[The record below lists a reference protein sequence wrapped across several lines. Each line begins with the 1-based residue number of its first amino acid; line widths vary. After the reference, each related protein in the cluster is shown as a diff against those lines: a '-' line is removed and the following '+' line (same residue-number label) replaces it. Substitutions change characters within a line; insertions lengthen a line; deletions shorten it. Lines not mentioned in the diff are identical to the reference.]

1 MRNLKKILALVL
13 ALVMSLSLMATA
25 SAASF
30 PDVADDNAYKT
41 AIDVLNGVKVFQG
54 YNDGAEFRPTGEITR
69 AEVAAIIYRISTG
82 DVTDSQKDIY
92 TAWNGAGKLSD
103 VTTGWYAGY
112 VNFCSNA
119 GYIKGYPDGTFK
131 AGNKVTGYEVLAMIL
146 RAVGYGRN
154 GEFSGSRWAITVGS
168 LAETLGI
175 TKNVVEPLG
184 SPATREMVAEILFR
198 AIFTETQ
205 KYNALY
211 MYEGTGTNLAAN
223 LGLEKVSGV
232 VTANKWANLYG
243 TVPLAEGKSRLA
255 LDDGSVYTVNADSTG
270 EQVGLRINA
279 YVQNKTDVIGGL
291 ETSDVNVVKSNA
303 GAEISVKKLRDELKV
318 DETTEYFVNYSDAV
332 EIGKSDWR
340 IEYYIGL
347 EGGAAAWT
355 NLVSSNGGEWGYTIA
370 GTKDNEIYNKVIKVG
385 DTITAQD
392 MEFMQEIFYGS
403 DNKNEASQTGTYY
416 GEVFVATRT
425 GSDGNGNSYDVSD
438 DLSWRQ
444 FIDKYIDSTLEKFDG
459 CDNGES
465 LRVIDHDGDGVA
477 EYVLRVDFVMTTIVD
492 YNKKLD
498 RWTVEYEADENPER
512 FTDIKN
518 SDIVA
523 DSELTVGDV
532 VLYALVDG
540 VYYTEHP
547 QTFTASIDKKGI
559 DAKAGTIVCEGETYT
574 WSGIEKEAK
583 QFFTEILDADVGTNY
598 VFYKDHFGY
607 IRMFT
612 TPNGDLVLVTDG
624 FFASDKRTDE
634 VKASIYNDAEGAV
647 KDYTLAN
654 NDDGFV
660 FEGEG
665 TEDWGNR
672 GTWGRLHT
680 FGSYYYESG
689 STYEHYVQYPF
700 ETNNKKD
707 NRLDP
712 FTTNIALGAAE
723 DGTTLQDVR
732 SLDHRLFNYNAY
744 EVADTLNGAS
754 ASVNGRPNPT
764 AMSQATTL
772 WGIEWLNDDVRA
784 DATGLDTA
792 ALETPVE
799 IRTTDMTRYYLV
811 NSEGEIETWIGRKGG
826 ERGNFEIKK
835 AYVVTSEASTA
846 EVDYKIAEVVVIEGL
861 KKESTA
867 NPIMPIRVMGSKNH
881 TQESLTR
888 SGKDTTSLILSLSSA
903 RELDAPAVELDL
915 MLRFYDGNLN
925 KKGINAE
932 ITADYASYG
941 IYAGKMSSHSHTGWR
956 VDDTIYRAEIEN
968 EIDSFAPYGEVEFYQ
983 LVVKT
988 GETSAVYAYDVE
1000 EVDNMTKLSGNR
1012 VIYLT
1017 NTDGEVNVIL
1027 NIDQTVNTKGDK
1039 IAAPDQ
1045 LVDLYNEIV
1054 YDYLQYSTVRVQ
1066 LDKENTPLSE
1076 YITSIVAP
1084 GATSKVLEYAPGNPV
1099 VIPLSDIAVSTAK
1112 GVDAAKFSLNKSS
1125 VTDVDKA
1132 GIHII
1137 VGESSDDTR
1146 GESIHASTSKGD
1158 GKNPWWHIKGDNLYI
1173 ENVNFAKGGWAEV
1186 WVTFETSYTDDEIK
1200 GLRVKTPEAQK
1211 DDRNQTVAEIASV
1224 SDTKEVYSNQAT
1236 LAASFA
1242 ANDEPQWMPGHI
1254 IEVTLHVRGD
1264 YKPNEPVVTDAEG
1277 ESVIFVAPYK
1287 GATSAL
1293 KYVGT
1298 VDNEVTPAAEGEE
1311 EVDPAG
1317 TTYEWTYKFIM
1328 PQTKIT
1334 IGGDLAE
1341 KGEPDTT
1348 PAPVIPAEPGV
1359 SVAPELEDKVTIEET
1374 NMEDEETNVDI
1385 STGYELDNVATS
1397 LGAEDAEGLEAKA
1410 QYTINADADAFVDG
1424 QLQFGLKTAEGE
1436 IPVVP
1441 SQLPEGVEKIEI
1453 SPAPATMQKKASTVT
1468 DWLVVVFLKADSKV
1482 ESVGVEVVVVGL
1494 KAEEEPPVD
1503 EENPPVEGEDDETPV
1518 ASVKI
1523 SRALL
1528 YDQSEGDKVENK
1540 VLNPEGYTAA
1550 ADQDGNVK
1558 VTHPSITSHQND
1570 NGSDSKKDTWVG
1582 FQVALDNDENGW
1594 THVTFKWKNKAE
1606 QTIALENLPENAKGI
1621 AFYYGAE
1628 ERTENGDTV
1637 EVTFVKKSGD
1647 TVELS
1652 STKVTYKV
1660 TFQVTVTTQG
1670 NSEAGK
1676 TEQ

>member
-25 SAASF
+25 SADFS
-30 PDVADDNAYKT
+30 DADQITESYQQAVN
-41 AIDVLNGVKVFQG
+41 VLNGVKVFQG
-54 YNDGAEFRPTGEITR
+54 YDNGATFQPKGDITR

-82 DVTDSQKDIY
+82 DVTDAQKDIY
-92 TAWNGAGKLSD
+92 TAWNGDGKLSD

-243 TVPLAEGKSRLA
+243 TAPLAEGKSRLA

-559 DAKAGTIVCEGETYT
+559 DAKAGTIICDGETYT

-903 RELDAPAVELDL
+903 RELNAPAVELDL

-925 KKGINAE
+925 KKGVNAE

-1039 IAAPDQ
+1039 VAAPDQ

-1066 LDKENTPLSE
+1066 LDKNGPLAE
-1076 YITSIVAP
+1076 YITSIVASD
-1084 GATSKVLEYAPGNPV
+1084 ATSRVLEYAPGNPV
-1099 VIPLSDIAVSTAK
+1099 VIPLDDIRDAADLEFTDKDIDVTK
-1112 GVDAAKFSLNKSS
+1112 FDLNKTVKDLGIPGIHVVVGVD
-1125 VTDVDKA
+1125 
-1132 GIHII
+1132 
-1137 VGESSDDTR
+1137 SDDDY
-1146 GESIHASTSKGD
+1146 GKSIHDSTTKGSK
-1158 GKNPWWHIKGDNLYI
+1158 PWWHIDNSRLYI
-1173 ENVNFAKGGWAEV
+1173 ENVDFAHGGWVEV
-1186 WVTFETSYTDDEIK
+1186 WVTYDTSYTDDELK
-1200 GLRVKTPEAQK
+1200 EFRVVEP
-1211 DDRNQTVAEIASV
+1211 DDQENDDGDTVATVALRDLGV
-1224 SDTKEVYSNQAT
+1224 KNRTT
-1236 LAASFA
+1236 LSFA
-1242 ANDEPQWMPGHI
+1242 SNENPGWAPGNI
-1254 IEVTLHVRGD
+1254 IEGTLKVRSD
-1264 YKPNEPVVTDAEG
+1264 YKPNEPVITYVDGNGKTQSVTFLSGNDASVLVRG
-1277 ESVIFVAPYK
+1277 ESEAIP
-1287 GATSAL
+1287 
-1293 KYVGT
+1293 
-1298 VDNEVTPAAEGEE
+1298 TPAAAEE
-1311 EVDPAG
+1311 EAPAPLVMNV
-1317 TTYEWTYKFIM
+1317 WTFRFVM
-1328 PQTKIT
+1328 PETKIT
-1334 IGGDLAE
+1334 VGGKLAVE
-1341 KGEPDTT
+1341 GEVSDKPVPVD
-1348 PAPVIPAEPGV
+1348 PVIPEVTVPENVKDMVEVEEAEVEEIVLSSGYATENAEKLLGTNNIKAVSAYSVNVKDGAFDANCQMKMGITTNPGEV
-1359 SVAPELEDKVTIEET
+1359 
-1374 NMEDEETNVDI
+1374 
-1385 STGYELDNVATS
+1385 
-1397 LGAEDAEGLEAKA
+1397 
-1410 QYTINADADAFVDG
+1410 
-1424 QLQFGLKTAEGE
+1424 
-1436 IPVVP
+1436 PVVP
-1441 SQLPEGVEKIEI
+1441 DPLPEGIESMTI
-1453 SPAPATMQKKASTVT
+1453 TADTSKKAL
-1468 DWLVVVFLKADSKV
+1468 D
-1482 ESVGVEVVVVGL
+1482 
-1494 KAEEEPPVD
+1494 
-1503 EENPPVEGEDDETPV
+1503 
-1518 ASVKI
+1518 
-1523 SRALL
+1523 
-1528 YDQSEGDKVENK
+1528 
-1540 VLNPEGYTAA
+1540 
-1550 ADQDGNVK
+1550 
-1558 VTHPSITSHQND
+1558 ITN
-1570 NGSDSKKDTWVG
+1570 
-1582 FQVALDNDENGW
+1582 
-1594 THVTFKWKNKAE
+1594 
-1606 QTIALENLPENAKGI
+1606 
-1621 AFYYGAE
+1621 
-1628 ERTENGDTV
+1628 
-1637 EVTFVKKSGD
+1637 
-1647 TVELS
+1647 
-1652 STKVTYKV
+1652 
-1660 TFQVTVTTQG
+1660 
-1670 NSEAGK
+1670 
-1676 TEQ
+1676 